1 MARGANQKLKLLY
14 LKQFFEE
21 HTDEEHPATM
31 QQILDYLKV
40 NGVDAERKSIYTDL
54 DALCDLGWMC
64 ARMNTAKAT
73 SGMTVIL
80 NWQK

>member
-31 QQILDYLKV
+31 QQILDYPIMFL
-40 NGVDAERKSIYTDL
+40 
-54 DALCDLGWMC
+54 
-64 ARMNTAKAT
+64 
-73 SGMTVIL
+73 
-80 NWQK
+80 